1 MDPDNVIGMVVP
13 LLLILGIT
21 GAIALG
27 LYMVQAARRGDKQEF
42 PTRTLFR
49 MYLALL
55 SVVSLVLMV
64 GGIGHLVNLGMSETL
79 DRDFSYYPVYSS
91 NDFAPRA
98 PLSKGDVLQSQQN
111 NFQIRQNALN
121 ERQRALEAKLDATQ
135 AERDATQAEQLVLD
149 GELLV
154 LQAEWAVYQE
164 EQDVLQEEREV
175 KGLKRAFQEGL
186 LKGISFTFFGGILWG
201 AHAWGCRKVETTE
214 ERSSGLIGKVYMLTL
229 LLIFGI
235 ITVSSLPS
243 GAFESLRFY
252 ILDEGFN
259 QPPGQELSTAIVAL
273 PIWLLYLRG
282 NIRSLRS

>member
-1 MDPDNVIGMVVP
+1 M
-13 LLLILGIT
+13 
-21 GAIALG
+21 
-27 LYMVQAARRGDKQEF
+27 
-42 PTRTLFR
+42 
-49 MYLALL
+49 
-55 SVVSLVLMV
+55 
-64 GGIGHLVNLGMSETL
+64 
-79 DRDFSYYPVYSS
+79 
-91 NDFAPRA
+91 
-98 PLSKGDVLQSQQN
+98 
-111 NFQIRQNALN
+111 
-121 ERQRALEAKLDATQ
+121 
-135 AERDATQAEQLVLD
+135 
-149 GELLV
+149 

-164 EQDVLQEEREV
+164 EQDVLQEERDD
-175 KGLKRAFQEGL
+175 KGLKRAFQQGL

-201 AHAWGCRKVETTE
+201 AHAWGRRKVETPE